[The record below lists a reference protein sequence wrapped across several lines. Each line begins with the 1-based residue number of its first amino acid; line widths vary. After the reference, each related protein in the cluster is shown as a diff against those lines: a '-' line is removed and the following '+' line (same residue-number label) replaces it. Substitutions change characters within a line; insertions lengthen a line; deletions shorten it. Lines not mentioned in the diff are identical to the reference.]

1 MSKRIILSVSNDM
14 STDQRV
20 DKICRSLI
28 SKGHHVE
35 VVCRRL
41 PNSLA
46 LDRPYSVHRMR
57 LIFSKGALFY
67 AEFNF
72 RLFLTLMFKKADI
85 LLSNDLDTLLANH
98 LACSLKKDTALVY
111 DSHEYF
117 TEVPELQGRFA
128 RKAWL
133 AIERWIFPSLKHV
146 YTVNQSIADIYQ
158 GLYGVDV
165 GVVRNV
171 PDIRRVGA
179 RKSRQ
184 ELGLPEKNIL
194 ILQGA
199 GINVDRGA
207 EEAVQAM
214 AELSEDFLLLIIGA
228 GDVMSELKKMV
239 GAMGLAHKVTF
250 IARLPYEELMQF
262 TMNSN
267 LGLSLDK
274 KGSGNYDLALPN
286 KIFDSI
292 AAGIPVLIGPTTEA
306 KRLVEEHEVGTV
318 LSEVTP
324 AGIAA
329 EVKRLFA
336 HVDELA
342 RYRKN
347 TEAAAQNLN
356 WKTEEQE
363 LFRIFAAID

>member
-1 MSKRIILSVSNDM
+1 
-14 STDQRV
+14 
-20 DKICRSLI
+20 
-28 SKGHHVE
+28 
-35 VVCRRL
+35 
-41 PNSLA
+41 
-46 LDRPYSVHRMR
+46 MR

-72 RLFLTLMFKKADI
+72 RLFLTLLFKKADI
-85 LLSNDLDTLLANH
+85 LLANDLDTLLANH
-98 LACSLKKDTALVY
+98 LACSFKRNVTLVY

-128 RKAWL
+128 RKVWL
-133 AIERWIFPSLKHV
+133 AIERWIFPRLKHV

-158 GLYGVDV
+158 GLYGVQV

-171 PDIRRVGA
+171 PDVRRVGR

-207 EEAVQAM
+207 EEAVQSM
-214 AELSEDFLLLIIGA
+214 AELSDDFLLLIIGA

-239 GAMGLAHKVTF
+239 DLMDLSHKVNF
-250 IARLPYEELMQF
+250 IQRLPYEELMQF

-274 KGSGNYDLALPN
+274 KGSANYDLALPN

-306 KRLVEEHEVGTV
+306 KRLVEEHKVGAV

-324 AGIAA
+324 MSIAA
-329 EVKRLFA
+329 EVKRLFDNS
-336 HVDELA
+336 DEMA
-342 RYRKN
+342 RYSKN
-347 TEAAAQNLN
+347 TESAAQLLN
-356 WKTEEQE
+356 WKMEEQE